1 MTRKLVSAYSTFA
14 KFKAVG
20 VKTNSKL
27 GKLLKATN
35 GDIDLPKYIAGL
47 QVISKVSESKNKT
60 RQENVTRLVNKMTGL
75 TKSEKL
81 LLMYLSGYKVDDKN
95 EKRFISL
102 LRNNGMSVKA
112 AKDFLNIMQH
122 YLPLIFT
129 TQMPTQNTTQK

>member
-112 AKDFLNIMQH
+112 AKDFLNIM
-122 YLPLIFT
+122 
-129 TQMPTQNTTQK
+129 